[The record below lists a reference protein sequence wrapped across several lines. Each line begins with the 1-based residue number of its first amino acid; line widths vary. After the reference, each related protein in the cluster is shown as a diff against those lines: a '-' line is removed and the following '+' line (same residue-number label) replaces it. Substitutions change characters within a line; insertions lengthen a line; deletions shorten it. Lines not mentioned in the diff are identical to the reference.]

1 MPLNTNFHFNQCVD
15 TKPNEI
21 VVCDLLSL
29 IKRHGIE
36 SLVDYLLTSDYFTA
50 PASTRY
56 HNVFEGGLC
65 QHSLNVTRE
74 FSKEN
79 VLWKTPLPQDS
90 VIICG
95 LLHDLCKVGAY
106 TETAR
111 GYETVKDQPKGHGR
125 LSVSRVS
132 QFIELT
138 EHERNIIHCHMGL
151 YSVYIYKEFSA
162 WDLHKA
168 TIKTPQCQLF
178 AAIDLSDSRKK
189 GGI

>member
-1 MPLNTNFHFNQCVD
+1 MSLFSFTESVD
-15 TKPNEI
+15 
-21 VVCDLLSL
+21 
-29 IKRHGIE
+29 IE
-36 SLVDYLLTSDYFTA
+36 SNKLNVLDSLGMVRRQGIDELIDYLEKSDFFKA
-50 PASTRY
+50 PASTRF

-65 QHSLNVTRE
+65 QHSINVTRE

-79 VLWKTPLPQDS
+79 SKWKNPLPQDS
-90 VIICG
+90 VIISG